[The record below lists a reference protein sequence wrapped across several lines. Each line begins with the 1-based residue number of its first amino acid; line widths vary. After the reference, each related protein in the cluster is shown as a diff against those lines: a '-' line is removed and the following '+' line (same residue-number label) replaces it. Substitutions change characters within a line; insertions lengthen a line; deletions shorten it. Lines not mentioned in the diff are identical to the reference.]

1 MIKRRKH
8 KQKNKKQTKKNIDTK
23 TFKEKSIFIIHSIH
37 LYLLQL
43 LP

>member
-8 KQKNKKQTKKNIDTK
+8 KQKKKNIDTK